1 MPTTFAA
8 DRLPPPFPRLYEF
21 LLFMRRTLLL
31 IPHEIASLPVFGFG
45 WILALMVLAATGI
58 TIYQVSQRRSV
69 TEYWLQNGLLWGLF
83 AAAVVFILPSAELL
97 NPQGQPVGLAIR
109 GYGVMLLA
117 GVVAAVALALVRA
130 RRYGIRDEV
139 ILAIAPWAVVGGIIG
154 ARMFYVIEYRDQ
166 FFSPDL
172 LLTLRR
178 ILNFTEGGLVVYG
191 SFIGGFAA
199 GSGYILYK
207 RLPLLRLGDVIIP
220 TMFIGLALGRIG
232 CLMNGCCYGG
242 PCPDNAL
249 ALRFPNSS
257 PVFQDQLASGQ
268 LVGIELVDDRTRVEA
283 VVPGSLAAARGIE
296 PGDHVTQF
304 GPVRS
309 LELATADR
317 PLEDAPYGLLAVIE
331 GREHYWSAADLPR
344 VADPVKPTQIL
355 GAIGGL
361 FLCVTLCIASRYIH
375 RDGLIMLGGFAGY
388 AVMRFGM
395 EMLRND
401 EPGQF
406 GTDLTISQWVSI
418 VVLIVSLAALVW
430 LLWWAPRRSEPATLA
445 GA

>member
-1 MPTTFAA
+1 
-8 DRLPPPFPRLYEF
+8 
-21 LLFMRRTLLL
+21 MRRTLLL

-45 WILALMVLAATGI
+45 WILALLVAAAIGI
-58 TIYQVSQRRSV
+58 TIYLAAQRQSV
-69 TEYWLQNGLLWGLF
+69 TRYWLQNGMLWAIF
-83 AAAVVFILPSAELL
+83 AAAVVFVLPKAELL
-97 NPQGQPVGLAIR
+97 NPQGEPVGLAIR

-130 RRYGIRDEV
+130 RRYGLKDEV

-154 ARMFYVIEYRDQ
+154 ARTFYVIEYRDQ
-166 FFSPDL
+166 FFSADL
-172 LLTLRR
+172 MLTLRR

-199 GSGYILYK
+199 AAGYILYK

-242 PCPDNAL
+242 PCPDNSW

-268 LVGIELVDDRTRVEA
+268 LVGIELTSDRAEVKSVA
-283 VVPGSLAAARGIE
+283 PNSLAAARGIE
-296 PGDHVTQF
+296 PGDRVTQF

-331 GREHYWSAADLPR
+331 GQEHYWSAAELPR

-355 GAIGGL
+355 GSLGGL
-361 FLCVTLCIASRYIH
+361 FLCIALCVASRFID
-375 RDGLIMLGGFAGY
+375 RDGLIMFGGFAGY

-395 EMLRND
+395 EILRND

-406 GTDLTISQWVSI
+406 GTNLTISQWVSI
-418 VVLIVSLAALVW
+418 VVLVVSLAALVW
-430 LLWWAPRRSEPATLA
+430 LLWIAPRRSEPATLA
-445 GA
+445 KA